1 MERALGLMC
10 GAGVLP
16 ARMAA
21 EARRRGW
28 RIIAFAFGDATEL
41 APHVERVVPSRTTEL
56 GHVLATIASEHISAA
71 LFSGKF
77 WMADLLRG
85 EGRDGVS
92 RDIHRR
98 AGSLRDADLTGA
110 ILTTLGNLGVEVLDQ
125 RDFVGDWLLAAGTC
139 TARPPSP
146 EELDDVRH
154 GLDLAQ
160 RLASARVGQTVVL
173 RGGLVTA
180 VEAVEGT
187 TEAIRRGGRLAGD
200 GAVVVKAVA
209 KDHDYRFD
217 APAIG
222 PDTVAAAAESGIAVI
237 AVEAGKIMLL
247 EREASIRRAEAADIA
262 LVAVDPAWA
271 S

>member
-1 MERALGLMC
+1 MC

-28 RIIAFAFGDATEL
+28 RIIAFAFGQVADL
-41 APHVERVVPSRTTEL
+41 APHAARVIPSRTSEL
-56 GHVLATIASEHISAA
+56 GQVLSTIASERISAT

-77 WMADLLRG
+77 WMADVLRG
-85 EGRDGVS
+85 DGRDGAT

-125 RDFVGDWLLAAGTC
+125 RDFVGDWLLAEGAC
-139 TARPPSP
+139 TARRPSP
-146 EELDDVRH
+146 EELEDVRH
-154 GLDLAQ
+154 GLELAH

-187 TEAIRRGGRLAGD
+187 TETIRRGGRLSGA

-222 PDTVAAAAESGIAVI
+222 PDTVEAAAENGIAVI
-237 AVEAGKIMLL
+237 ALEAGKIMLL
-247 EREASIRRAEAADIA
+247 EREASIRRADEAGIA
-262 LVAVDPAWA
+262 LVAVDPAWT